1 MRKVIWLATVLI
13 AVGTG
18 WVRAH
23 DIVVWAEVADGRL
36 VVEAYLTDGLAP
48 QEATVTVQD
57 GDGVTLVEAQMD
69 SSGRFSAPLPA
80 DLPLVIRVAAG
91 PGHAGSAVLTE
102 EGLGSAAGSR

>member
-1 MRKVIWLATVLI
+1 MRKVVWLATVMI
-13 AVGTG
+13 ALGTG
-18 WVRAH
+18 WARAH

-48 QEATVTVQD
+48 QDATVTVQD
-57 GDGVTLVEAQMD
+57 GDGVTLVEAVMD

-91 PGHAGSAVLTE
+91 PGHEGSAVLTE
-102 EGLGSAAGSR
+102 EGLGSATGSR